1 MVATDKVF
9 AGSIP
14 EFYDRYLVPLIF
26 ASYASDVAARIE
38 GATPR
43 DVLETAAGTGALT
56 TAMVSRLPAQTRIV
70 ASDLNQAML
79 DHASAKPALRDRV
92 IWKQADAQA
101 LPFDEATFDVVTC
114 QFGMMFLPDRIKGYT
129 EARRV
134 LRRGGRF
141 IFAVWDHISN
151 NHFADVVTES
161 LTAMFPQDPPV
172 FLARTPHGHHDAA
185 RLRAELSAAGL
196 RDVAIETIHHTS
208 KASSAG
214 DVALAYCEGTP
225 LRNEIVARDV
235 SRLGEATRVATD
247 ALAKRFGK
255 GEIEGLISALVIT
268 ATV

>member
-26 ASYASDVAARIE
+26 ESYASDLATRIAA
-38 GATPR
+38 ASPS

-79 DHASAKPALRDRV
+79 DYASAKPALANR
-92 IWKQADAQA
+92 IAWKQADAQA
-101 LPFDEATFDVVTC
+101 LTFDDATFDVVTC
-114 QFGMMFLPDRIKGYT
+114 QFGMMFLPDRIKGYS

-134 LRRGGRF
+134 LRPGGRF

-151 NHFADVVTES
+151 NHFADVVTKS
-161 LTAMFPQDPPV
+161 LAGLFPQDPPV
-172 FLARTPHGHHDAA
+172 FLARTPHGHHDTA
-185 RLRAELSAAGL
+185 RIRQELSAGGL
-196 RDVAIETIHHTS
+196 RNVAVETIHHTS
-208 KASSAG
+208 RASSAS
-214 DVALAYCEGTP
+214 DVALAYCQGTP
-225 LRNEIVARDV
+225 LRNEIVERDA
-235 SRLGEATRVATD
+235 SGLEEATRVATE
-247 ALAKRFGK
+247 ALTKRYGK
-255 GEIEGLISALVIT
+255 GEIEGLVSAHVIT